1 MSIVDKV
8 LHKVFGT
15 PHERKVK
22 RLRPIIA
29 EINKTRKELEHLS
42 DKELAL
48 KYLRLAVKNQSKDPY
63 SYFSLGELYFDRKEY
78 DNAEKIIQ
86 QGLDLGVRTDFFL
99 EDKRGRWHLKE
110 LLKKIKAKRN

>member
-8 LHKVFGT
+8 LHKIFGT

-29 EINKTRKELEHLS
+29 EINKVRKELEVLS

-48 KYLRLAVKNQSKDPY
+48 KKQA
-63 SYFSLGELYFDRKEY
+63 
-78 DNAEKIIQ
+78 
-86 QGLDLGVRTDFFL
+86 
-99 EDKRGRWHLKE
+99 
-110 LLKKIKAKRN
+110 

>member
-8 LHKVFGT
+8 LHKIFGT

-29 EINKTRKELEHLS
+29 EINKVRKELEVLS

-48 KYLRLAVKNQSKDPY
+48 KSSEFRTRLQEGAS
-63 SYFSLGELYFDRKEY
+63 
-78 DNAEKIIQ
+78 
-86 QGLDLGVRTDFFL
+86 L
-99 EDKRGRWHLKE
+99 EDIKIEAFAVCQEACDRRLGIFNIFDESYGFDFGLLGPE
-110 LLKKIKAKRN
+110 LAGAVQKAREELSK